1 MPDSHANDHKLNPSE
16 LLLPAWVL
24 LRPDGVYIN
33 VSPPPAQD
41 IFKAFIERIF
51 SNEARFIGLDYVLFL
66 RLLYRDSSEDAFIG
80 EGPEL
85 RLAKSIVRFP
95 VHRQELY
102 KGVKIADN
110 AILAEYMFEPA
121 FIEVTKEEPIYG
133 ETDEH
138 GVMSIVDYRRK
149 IEMHAAQL
157 DFDEFVTSM
166 WLKGI
171 RFGIDAD
178 AVREVIKS
186 RVSTRLNVALK
197 LDPTISKDAEVVE
210 ESDSLRQDNAPLI
223 LSNGKADL
231 RRATNRFPQVQKNA
245 PLLRKI
251 PRKLGKRGHLVSG
264 EVIEPNIPK
273 DLDLSKLAGEGTRIE
288 HTDKGEIL
296 LATIDGFLV
305 IDSTS
310 GTILITK
317 KIENKGGISVK
328 STGDISLT
336 VDEFTE
342 HGEVQEGRV
351 VDGRHMTFL
360 SDVYGTI
367 NSKKGGIVLEKN
379 LSGGRACSVDGNIMI
394 RGKAINS
401 VLEAWDGTIHAE
413 FAESCSI
420 MGKCVSIGRAV
431 NCEIIAE
438 ELQLGISEGCTIA
451 GKYLQIDSSD
461 MRKHRE
467 TIIFILVP
475 DIARFDLQIA
485 EIKVSLLQVEQAL
498 EAENKQLGQ
507 NQSDPGFAKYLL
519 IAEKI
524 RTGGLTLTP
533 EQQVGWQKMVNQYA
547 PLLNNKA
554 KLIKKRESMEQAIEQ
569 WVQERANCHTG
580 EYCKIVNVSGDTVVR
595 KFASANG
602 VSAFKKLS
610 QPELKAKLQGL
621 NIAQDQIF
629 SDHKGSL
636 DWHFIIP
643 DHAATTI

>member
-1 MPDSHANDHKLNPSE
+1 MSDSHANDHKITPDE
-16 LLLPAWVL
+16 LRLPAWVL

-85 RLAKSIVRFP
+85 RLAKNIVRFP
-95 VHRQELY
+95 LHRQELY
-102 KGVKIADN
+102 KGVKIADT
-110 AILAEYMFEPA
+110 AIVAEYMFEPT

-133 ETDEH
+133 EADEN
-138 GVMSIVDYRRK
+138 GVMAIVDYRHK

-157 DFDEFVTSM
+157 DFDEFVTSL

-171 RFGIDAD
+171 RFGIDVD
-178 AVREVIKS
+178 AVRNVIKS

-197 LDPTISKDAEVVE
+197 LDPTPSRNAEVVE
-210 ESDSLRQDNAPLI
+210 ESDCLRQDNAPLI
-223 LSNGKADL
+223 LPNGKADL
-231 RRATNRFPQVQKNA
+231 RRATNRFPQVKKDA

-251 PRKLGKRGHLVSG
+251 PRKLGRQGHLVTG
-264 EVIEPNIPK
+264 EIIEPTIPM

-288 HTDKGEIL
+288 QTDKGEIL
-296 LATIDGFLV
+296 VATIDGFLI

-317 KIENKGGISVK
+317 KIENRGGISAK
-328 STGDISLT
+328 STGDISLS

-367 NSKKGGIVLEKN
+367 NSNKGGIVLEKN

-401 VLEAWDGTIHAE
+401 EVEAWDGTIHAE
-413 FAESCSI
+413 FAEGCSI
-420 MGKCVSIGRAV
+420 MGKSVSIGRAV

-451 GKYLQIDSSD
+451 GKHLQIDSSG

-467 TIIFILVP
+467 TIISILVP
-475 DIARFDLQIA
+475 DIARFDRQIA
-485 EIKVSLLQVEQAL
+485 EIKINLLQVEQAL
-498 EAENKQLGQ
+498 EAQNKQLGQ

-519 IAEKI
+519 IAEKL
-524 RTGGLTLTP
+524 RSGGLTLTP

-547 PLLNNKA
+547 PLLNNQT
-554 KLIKKRESMEQAIEQ
+554 KLIKKRESLELAIKQ
-569 WVQERANCHTG
+569 WAQERANCHTG
-580 EYCKIVNVSGDTVVR
+580 EYCKIMNVSGDTVVR
-595 KFASANG
+595 KLASGNG
-602 VSAFKKLS
+602 ISIFKNLS
-610 QPELKAKLQGL
+610 QPELKAKLQEL
-621 NIAQDQIF
+621 SVAQDPIF
-629 SDHKGSL
+629 SNHQGSL

-643 DHAATTI
+643 DHTATTI